1 MPKIVLIFKYLEKNE
16 YQYAFVPRLLREEYL
31 ELYHFIIVYTNE
43 VDGPFH
49 CILVRLTSLLESLFY
64 CISGVMGT
72 LPNWVPSMWSS
83 NIGIKYD
90 KSYSPQALWLL
101 HPHCSW
107 VLPMVTLWLSTPPM
121 VFSRSSC
128 LSSAVTILGGTRW
141 IEKKRCQEGKGYWP
155 GDRNLTVS
163 ENRYYPREVQVF
175 SFCFLAMPNDLKPV
189 AEREGEMKPLLVHA
203 HASKLTFIRQWQ

>member
-1 MPKIVLIFKYLEKNE
+1 MDAKNCLDF
-16 YQYAFVPRLLREEYL
+16 QISGKNWISICICPQLLREEYL

-101 HPHCSW
+101 RPHCSW
-107 VLPMVTLWLSTPPM
+107 VLPTVTLWLPTPPI

-141 IEKKRCQEGKGYWP
+141 IQKKRCQERKGYWP
-155 GDRNLTVS
+155 EDRNLAVS
-163 ENRYYPREVQVF
+163 ENRYYPREGQVF
-175 SFCFLAMPNDLKPV
+175 SFCFLEMPNDFKPV
-189 AEREGEMKPLLVHA
+189 AERGEMKPLLVHA